1 MMEHPGP
8 GDRVGHGDEVTAF
21 KADLAQLSA
30 AIGTVK
36 GEAAEIKLA
45 MFLVRGKMFS
55 LADVWKG
62 PAHVSFRPVQ
72 DRFLK
77 VWAELADI
85 LDETVTRMQASYDNY
100 LRAEEANLHNLNYR
114 TSAPGNGSHTST
126 GPGVA
131 REPTR
136 PAVVPPAK

>member
-1 MMEHPGP
+1 MMEHPEP
-8 GDRVGHGDEVTAF
+8 GDRAGHGDEVAAF

-36 GEAAEIKLA
+36 GEAEEIKLA
-45 MFLVRGKMFS
+45 MFLVRGKMFG

-72 DRFLK
+72 DRFIK

-85 LDETVTRMQASYDNY
+85 LDETVTRMQTSYDNY
-100 LRAEEANLHNLNYR
+100 LRAEEANLHNLNHHV
-114 TSAPGNGSHTST
+114 SAPGNGSHT
-126 GPGVA
+126 
-131 REPTR
+131 
-136 PAVVPPAK
+136 PPAK

>member
-1 MMEHPGP
+1 MEHPGP
-8 GDRVGHGDEVTAF
+8 GDRAGHGDGVAAF

-36 GEAAEIKLA
+36 GEAEEIKLA
-45 MFLVRGKMFS
+45 MFLVRGKMFG

-72 DRFLK
+72 DRFIK

-85 LDETVTRMQASYDNY
+85 LDETVTRMQTSYDNY
-100 LRAEEANLHNLNYR
+100 LRAEEANLHNLNHHV
-114 TSAPGNGSHTST
+114 SAPGNGSHT
-126 GPGVA
+126 
-131 REPTR
+131 
-136 PAVVPPAK
+136 